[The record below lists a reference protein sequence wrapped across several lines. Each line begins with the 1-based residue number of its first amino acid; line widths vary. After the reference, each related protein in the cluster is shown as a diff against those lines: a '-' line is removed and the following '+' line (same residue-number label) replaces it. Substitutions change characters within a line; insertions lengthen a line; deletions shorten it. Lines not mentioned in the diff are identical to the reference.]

1 MINKIGKCGIA
12 EIAVGFAGYFAG
24 AESVVDLLG
33 DEGMFGYYGI
43 ELLMNLLIES
53 VSHPKD
59 LRKMIEAYGLVT

>member
-1 MINKIGKCGIA
+1 MMQDI
-12 EIAVGFAGYFAG
+12 AG